1 MANKKVVDKA
11 SAALVPQE
19 VIENK
24 IFLIRD
30 KKVMLDKDLA
40 VLYDVTTGN
49 LNKAVK
55 RNLAR
60 FPEDFMFQLTKEEAV
75 RLRFQIGS
83 LKRGQHIKYLPY
95 VFTEQGVAML
105 SGVLT
110 SIRAVEVNVAIM
122 RVFVKLRE
130 IVSSNQRIMQRL
142 NELERKMET
151 KDEEVQAIFQAI
163 RDLMEPQPAKR
174 KPKIGFHQ

>member
-1 MANKKVVDKA
+1 MANKKVIGKA
-11 SAALVPQE
+11 NMALVPQE
-19 VIENK
+19 VIESK

-60 FPEDFMFQLTKEEAV
+60 FPEDFMFRLTKEEAV

-110 SIRAVEVNVAIM
+110 SMRAVEVNVAIM